1 MIRFAAV
8 TSIPPAKPE
17 APSAP
22 TTILCV
28 ASYFKGNDFIDQ
40 CKQEGCRVLL
50 LTLESLLGK
59 AWIRSSIDE
68 VYALPQGTPMT
79 DRRQLIN
86 SVAYLMRKEN
96 ITRVAPMDD
105 YDVEIVAHLREHLR
119 IPGMGETTARYF
131 RDKLAMRTRARD
143 RGIAVPDF
151 VPILHYPQIEEYLSR
166 VPAPWLIKPRGEAS
180 ASGIKKLHTK
190 EEAWEAI
197 HALGDEASNYLIEHF
212 TPGDVFHVDAI
223 TWDKEVLFAECH
235 QYRRP
240 LLQIAQ
246 GGGIF
251 ATRTVARGS
260 TLERQLLETH
270 KKVIKELAIVRGVT
284 HTEFIRGPDGTI
296 HFLETAARVGGVH
309 ISDLVEATTGINLW
323 REWAKIEISQGDLPY
338 RLPPRR
344 ADYGGLIVTLS
355 KQEAPDTSGYTDPEI
370 VWRMSDNANHVGLA
384 VKSDTPERV
393 EQLLEQYES
402 RFAQDFL
409 AVMPQARVP
418 TA

>member
-1 MIRFAAV
+1 M
-8 TSIPPAKPE
+8 TSIPPQPAVD
-17 APSAP
+17 PSAP

-59 AWIRSSIDE
+59 AWVRSSIDE

-86 SVAYLMRKEN
+86 SVAYLMRTEN
-96 ITRVAPMDD
+96 ITRIAPLDD

-143 RGIAVPDF
+143 RGIPVPDF
-151 VPILHYPQIEEYLSR
+151 VPILHYPQIEAYLNR

-180 ASGIKKLHTK
+180 ASGIQKLHTK
-190 EEAWEAI
+190 EDAWNAI
-197 HALGDEASNYLIEHF
+197 KALGDEASNYLIEHF

-260 TLERQLLETH
+260 ALESQLLAMH
-270 KKVIKELAIVRGVT
+270 KRVIKELGIVRGVT
-284 HTEFIRGPDGTI
+284 HTEFIRGQDGTI
-296 HFLETAARVGGVH
+296 YFLETAARVGGVH
-309 ISDLVEATTGINLW
+309 IADLVEATTGINLW
-323 REWAKIEISQGDLPY
+323 REWAKIEISQGEKPY
-338 RLPPRR
+338 RLPARR
-344 ADYGGLIVTLS
+344 ADYGGLIVTLAR
-355 KQEAPDTSGYTDPEI
+355 QESPDTSSYTEPEI
-370 VWRMSDNANHVGLA
+370 VWRMQDNAHHVGLA
-384 VKSDTPERV
+384 VKSDSPQRIDE
-393 EQLLEQYES
+393 LLDLYEK
-402 RFAQDFL
+402 RFAEDFA
-409 AVMPQARVP
+409 AVLPQSRVP

>member
-1 MIRFAAV
+1 V
-8 TSIPPAKPE
+8 TSIPPAKPVD
-17 APSAP
+17 PSAP

-40 CKQEGCRVLL
+40 CKKEGCRVLL

-59 AWIRSSIDE
+59 PWVRSSIDE

-86 SVAYLMRKEN
+86 SVAYLMRNED

-105 YDVEIVAHLREHLR
+105 YDVEIVAYLREHLR

-151 VPILHYPQIEEYLSR
+151 VPILHYPRIEEYLNR
-166 VPAPWLIKPRGEAS
+166 VPAPWLLKPRGEAS

-190 EEAWEAI
+190 EEAWAAI
-197 HALGDEASNYLIEHF
+197 HALGDEASNYLLEHF
-212 TPGDVFHVDAI
+212 TPGDVFHIDAI
-223 TWDKEVLFAECH
+223 TWEKDILFAECH

-260 TLERQLLETH
+260 ALERQLLETH
-270 KKVIKELAIVRGVT
+270 KRVIKELGIVRGVT
-284 HTEFIRGPDGTI
+284 HTEFIRAEDGTI

-309 ISDLVEATTGINLW
+309 IADLVEATTGINLW
-323 REWAKIEISQGDLPY
+323 REWAKIEISQGEKPY

-344 ADYGGLIVTLS
+344 ADYGGLIVTLA
-355 KQEAPDTSGYTDPEI
+355 KQESPDTSAYTEPEI
-370 VWRMSDNANHVGLA
+370 GWRMQDNAHHVGLA
-384 VKSDTPERV
+384 VKSDNSERI
-393 EQLLEQYES
+393 EQLLEQYEK
-402 RFAQDFL
+402 RFAEDFL
-409 AVMPQARVP
+409 AVLPQAATP